1 MKNSGWM
8 LALALALALGLA
20 TANALAETVV
30 VDNQVVVRASDIA
43 RPAPG
48 MKMTVVEKRFGEPQE
63 RHAAVGTPPISRWDY
78 AGYAVYFE
86 KDRVIH
92 TVVVGP

>member
-1 MKNSGWM
+1 MKSQ
-8 LALALALALGLA
+8 ALILPLALGLLA
-20 TANALAETVV
+20 GSALAETVV
-30 VDNQVVVRASDIA
+30 VDDQVVVRASDIA

-48 MKMTVVEKRFGEPQE
+48 MKMDIVEKKFGEPVE
-63 RHAAVGTPPISRWDY
+63 RHSAVGAPPISRWDY

-92 TVVVGP
+92 TVVIGP